1 VKTSD
6 SINHFSGVD
15 FGSSFAKLTFFSK
28 IGEHFSTVQKVDKE
42 VQFGLR
48 LESIMETHNIW
59 VLDLFENISFSYI
72 AKKLFLIKLHEFL
85 TLTLGLD
92 EKVLLDELILSQNL
106 HRIWKTVILLSNQIH
121 FAEGSSS
128 NNLEE
133 FEIIEWYLLTWNQEV
148 NTFFG
153 RHFWSIFLLFIVII
167 LCRWLIEIFNVGFHI
182 LVALIFLWLFVSW
195 LIFTDVECFKKT
207 NTY

>member
-1 VKTSD
+1 MTFGIQKNVFWLQVSINYVVLVKTSD

-133 FEIIEWYLLTWNQEV
+133 FEIIE
-148 NTFFG
+148 
-153 RHFWSIFLLFIVII
+153 
-167 LCRWLIEIFNVGFHI
+167 
-182 LVALIFLWLFVSW
+182 
-195 LIFTDVECFKKT
+195 
-207 NTY
+207 